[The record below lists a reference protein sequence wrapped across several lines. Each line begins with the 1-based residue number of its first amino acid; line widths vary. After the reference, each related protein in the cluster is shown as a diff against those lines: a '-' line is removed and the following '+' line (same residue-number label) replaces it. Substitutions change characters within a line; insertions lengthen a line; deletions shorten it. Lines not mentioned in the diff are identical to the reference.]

1 MTVTSLVAVVSYTDR
16 YNHWKWL
23 GLRVFESTDEF
34 ACMRRYS
41 CSNDGH
47 ARNWHW
53 KGEIGENFEKLFFC
67 FYHTLNQL

>member
-34 ACMRRYS
+34 ACMRRYG

-53 KGEIGENFEKLFFC
+53 KGEI
-67 FYHTLNQL
+67 